1 MGWEVLTPRE
11 LFSPEAH
18 TREAPMVWMTLCG
31 VLSMS
36 RVSTHSTS
44 QPSGVFS
51 LVLHFA
57 VFHYDDRQAG
67 SRGLILEEKIGLGVG
82 GPTLDNHPTVKL
94 DSSPPPARLSLSMS
108 AQYSASFD
116 RMLFRSL
123 K

>member
-11 LFSPEAH
+11 PFSPEAH
-18 TREAPMVWMTLCG
+18 ARAAPMVWMTLCG

-67 SRGLILEEKIGLGVG
+67 SRGLILEEKISFDRGLGVG
-82 GPTLDNHPTVKL
+82 GPALANHPAVKL
-94 DSSPPPARLSLSMS
+94 DSSPPLRA
-108 AQYSASFD
+108 
-116 RMLFRSL
+116 
-123 K
+123 